1 MESTAE
7 NIEFFQ
13 RFILAVDSVPVLLQ
27 TILCQTGT
35 RPGAIRARID
45 KFAFGSRVCA
55 PGSYPYAA
63 RYVT

>member
-35 RPGAIRARID
+35 RPGALWARID
-45 KFAFGSRVCA
+45 KFAPKGH
-55 PGSYPYAA
+55 PYAA

>member
-35 RPGAIRARID
+35 RRERID

-55 PGSYPYAA
+55 PVSYPYAA